1 MLQSGDVLFEKAF
14 IASGAVCLVSAD
26 ITGQL
31 SCGGAWLTGRDKN
44 GIALHGEG
52 IKVGNDL
59 CLNAGF
65 IACGA
70 ISLASAHAGAL
81 RWEPG
86 EQICWPVD
94 LQGADVAQLEDAWT
108 QANKEHNGNWPAG
121 GQLHLDGFTYRRLG
135 GQYPATV
142 KQRLKW
148 IQSQY
153 RPSDTGWQGFAT
165 QPYEQLAAVY
175 RQAGLDTQA
184 RTAAIARRAD
194 PRMYGNLSSCRT
206 AGNLLLD
213 KTIKY
218 GYETWRAA
226 IGLVAVFIV
235 FALLACFAQQHHLM
249 VPVEIPRACPLCRL
263 QPSAPAATRASTRSV
278 TPSTQL
284 SPLSTSI
291 RPPTGVRTG
300 THRWARHGSRVPG
313 SRPGLV
319 GRWQRSLSLAI
330 PA

>member
-1 MLQSGDVLFEKAF
+1 M
-14 IASGAVCLVSAD
+14 
-26 ITGQL
+26 
-31 SCGGAWLTGRDKN
+31 
-44 GIALHGEG
+44 
-52 IKVGNDL
+52 VG
-59 CLNAGF
+59 
-65 IACGA
+65 
-70 ISLASAHAGAL
+70 SGAL

-94 LQGADVAQLEDAWT
+94 LEGADVGQLEDAWT
-108 QANKEHNGNWPAG
+108 EANKEHNGNWPAG

-184 RTAAIARRAD
+184 RKAAIARRAD
-194 PRMYGNLSSCRT
+194 PRMYGNLSSSRT

-235 FALLACFAQQHHLM
+235 FALLAFFAQQHHLM
-249 VPVEIPRACPLCRL
+249 VPVGDTTGLPVV
-263 QPSAPAATRASTRSV
+263 PSATKCTSNYPCFYPVGYAVDTVIPLWGMQLAGAESFQAQHVVPGHPSSPQHLGV
-278 TPSTQL
+278 TPPSCI
-284 SPLSTSI
+284 PLIPLINVHQAAYWGADGHAPLGQAWVVGTWI
-291 RPPTGVRTG
+291 ATGLG
-300 THRWARHGSRVPG
+300 WALATLLVAGYT
-313 SRPGLV
+313 GLV
-319 GRWQRSLSLAI
+319 RRD
-330 PA
+330 